1 MAASTKV
8 LAMIDMIVNG
18 ANRTLFKMKIDIGR
32 EISSEFK

>member
-8 LAMIDMIVNG
+8 LTMIDMIVNG
-18 ANRTLFKMKIDIGR
+18 ANRTLFMMKTDLGR